1 MKCQHN
7 LVIYISNQKANH
19 IIFENAMIPP
29 QWFNQAKERIA
40 PFVKVTPLTY
50 DENYDL
56 YLKWENHQVTGS
68 FKARGAFN
76 KVLTLEN
83 WEKAAGLLAASAGNH
98 GQGVALVGQ
107 HVGAPVTIFA
117 PENAPKVKI
126 KGMQSLG
133 AEVVLVQGGYEE
145 TEQKAIEIAAT
156 SSATWISPY
165 NDGHVIAGQGTIAL
179 EIFDQLETTTMEKGD
194 SFTWLVPTSGGG
206 LLAGISGAIKGK
218 TPGSH
223 VIGVQT
229 ETSPFMHAIFHKGT
243 QEGVIELPTI
253 ADGLA
258 GPVENGSITI
268 PIIREFVDDIV
279 LVSESETAD
288 AVAFAWLQY
297 GEKIEPSGAVSLAAA
312 LSGKIS
318 QRPVIAIISGGNIQ
332 DELFDQLIEVC

>member
-1 MKCQHN
+1 
-7 LVIYISNQKANH
+7 
-19 IIFENAMIPP
+19 MIPP
-29 QWFNQAKERIA
+29 QWFHQAKERIA
-40 PFVKVTPLTY
+40 PYVKKTSLTY

-76 KVLTLEN
+76 KVLSLEN
-83 WEKAAGLLAASAGNH
+83 WELAAGLLAASAGNH

-107 HVGAPVTIFA
+107 HVGSPVTIFA

-126 KGMQSLG
+126 NAMQSLG
-133 AEVVLVQGGYEE
+133 AKVILVPGGYEE
-145 TEQKAIEIAAT
+145 TEKTAIETAAT
-156 SSATWISPY
+156 SEATWISPY

-179 EIFDQLETTTMEKGD
+179 EILEQVENFTKEKED
-194 SFTWLVPTSGGG
+194 DFTWLVPTSGGG
-206 LLAGISGAIKGK
+206 LLAGISGVVKRK
-218 TPGSH
+218 TSESH

-229 ETSPFMHAIFHKGT
+229 DTSPFMHAIFHGGT

-258 GPVENGSITI
+258 GPVENDSITI
-268 PIIREFVDDIV
+268 PIIREFVDDII

-288 AVAFAWLQY
+288 AVAFAWHQY
-297 GEKIEPSGAVSLAAA
+297 RKKIEPSGAVSLAAV

-332 DELFDQLIEVC
+332 DELFTKLIEGL